1 VPEALGTGT
10 SKRDGGVKATQR
22 VRDNISKLLTAFVIV
37 RHSTGLMMP
46 ALTKIKLSRS
56 EEYWNTLDHGNMKQ
70 VLEAIMTEVIS
81 NQPELTARRAN
92 NSPYH
97 PSTT

>member
-1 VPEALGTGT
+1 
-10 SKRDGGVKATQR
+10 
-22 VRDNISKLLTAFVIV
+22 
-37 RHSTGLMMP
+37 MP

-56 EEYWNTLDHGNMKQ
+56 EEYWDTLDHGNMKQ

-92 NSPYH
+92 HSLYH
-97 PSTT
+97 PSTTYRNLIMFTTAGVAHRAIRSRCVVFGSATRVFNTATSSYSGGGF